1 MTDIIECVTS
11 FKHKKKCTKR
21 QLQQLIGKLAFAAEC
36 VRSGRLFI
44 SRMSSV
50 LRKYKYNHYRV
61 SLNNEFCK
69 DVMWWIEFFKTFNGL
84 YYIPEVV
91 WTPPD
96 IIFSNDASLQGL
108 GGVNFVVHEYFHVDI
123 PEKFKDLHIGVYE
136 MLAVY
141 IALKLW
147 QNDLVN
153 KHLRIHCDNQ
163 SVIHI
168 INSGKGRDGS
178 MLHFARQISMICT
191 VFYLGLKRGM
201 VIFFKKGTL
210 HVEFTKKGT

>member
-1 MTDIIECVTS
+1 
-11 FKHKKKCTKR
+11 
-21 QLQQLIGKLAFAAEC
+21 
-36 VRSGRLFI
+36 
-44 SRMSSV
+44 
-50 LRKYKYNHYRV
+50 
-61 SLNNEFCK
+61 
-69 DVMWWIEFFKTFNGL
+69 L